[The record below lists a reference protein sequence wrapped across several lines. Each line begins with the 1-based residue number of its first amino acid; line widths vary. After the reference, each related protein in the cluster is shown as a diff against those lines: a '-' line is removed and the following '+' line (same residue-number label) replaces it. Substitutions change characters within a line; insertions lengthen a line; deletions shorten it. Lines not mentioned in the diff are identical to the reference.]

1 MEEKQSMIGPI
12 IRMTLVLMAFCGLVY
27 PVAVTGIAQAAAPHK
42 ADGSLIYDENDKV
55 IGSELIGQ
63 TFTEEGYFH
72 GRVSSIEYNGAGSG
86 SNNYAPS
93 NEDMLNRTKESII
106 EWKKNN
112 PETKISDVPNDLLT
126 NSGSG
131 LDPHISP
138 KAAYVQ
144 LDRVS
149 EATGINKAELEKL
162 IEKHVQGRELG
173 LFGEERLNVLK
184 LNLDLRTITKQ

>member
-93 NEDMLNRTKESII
+93 NEDMLNRTKESIK

-149 EATGINKAELEKL
+149 EATGIKKAELEKL

-173 LFGEERLNVLK
+173 LFGEERVNVLK
-184 LNLDLRTITKQ
+184 LNLDLKNLMKQ